1 MSKTWPKDPGGT
13 ANLLSI
19 ARTRAMN
26 LGCAL
31 SQPAKPLRN
40 YQSDGSPMKNT
51 FSRRDFVRSSALVA
65 TAFTAA
71 SDVFGFTPGQPSTD
85 ESSPIR
91 LGLATYTL
99 RNFSRAQTITFLK
112 QLNVLAL
119 NCKDV
124 KDHLPTDPQQEAA
137 ALADYTAAGISL
149 HAAGTIYFDR
159 DEDAD
164 IRAKF
169 EYCKR
174 AGISVI
180 VAGDPAPTTL
190 PRIEKFVKEYDIR
203 IAIHNHGPEDKLWPS
218 PLDVLKAVKNLD
230 PRIGCCID
238 VGHTVRAGTDVVHAI
253 REAGPRL
260 HNVHMKDLANFHD
273 KESQVAVGDGVMPL
287 RNIFEALIALKYR
300 GFVDL
305 EYEIHPD
312 DPMPGIIASFAY
324 MRGTLAGLG
333 YIARPKSVG

>member
-1 MSKTWPKDPGGT
+1 
-13 ANLLSI
+13 
-19 ARTRAMN
+19 
-26 LGCAL
+26 
-31 SQPAKPLRN
+31 
-40 YQSDGSPMKNT
+40 MKNT
-51 FSRRDFVRSSALVA
+51 FSRRNFLRSGALA
-65 TAFTAA
+65 AAAFTAA
-71 SDVFGFTPGQPSTD
+71 SDVFAWTPRPPSID
-85 ESSPIR
+85 DSPPIR
-91 LGLATYTL
+91 LGVASYTF
-99 RNFSRAQTITFLK
+99 RNFSRAQMIAFLK

-137 ALADYTAAGISL
+137 ALADYAAAGINL
-149 HAAGTIYFDR
+149 HAAGTIYFNK

-174 AGISVI
+174 AGIPVI
-180 VAGDPAPTTL
+180 VAGDPAPATL

-218 PLDVLKAVKNLD
+218 PLDVLKAVKGMD
-230 PRIGCCID
+230 QRIGCCID
-238 VGHTVRAGTDVVHAI
+238 VGHTVRAGTDVVQAI

-260 HNVHMKDLANFHD
+260 HNIHMKDLESSQD
-273 KESQVAVGDGVMPL
+273 KESQVPVGHGIMPV
-287 RNIFEALIALKYR
+287 RKIFEALIAQKYK

-312 DPMPGIIASFAY
+312 DPMPGVISSFAY
-324 MRGTLAGLG
+324 MRGILASL
-333 YIARPKSVG
+333 S